1 MNTSA
6 LDERNRDVLKS
17 LIQLHIAT
25 GEPVGSESVARVMSR
40 QVSSATIRNIMAE
53 LERLG
58 YLDQP
63 HTSAGRMPTDEGYRF
78 YVDTLISHRPLA
90 APEAAAIE
98 SRLRPADS
106 PAHVMQSASTLLSQL
121 SHHVGFVLAPHLAQS
136 TLRHIDLVRL
146 PYPRILA
153 VVVSGAGLVAHRV
166 IELEEELTQ
175 DELQTCANYLN
186 LNFAGMSLIAI
197 RARLVELMQEEK
209 ALYDSLL
216 KRAFAVGEQAFA
228 VEPDGSDVYL
238 EGASN
243 ILEQP
248 EFEDVSR
255 MREVFR
261 TFEEKSRL
269 VKILNACLGDG
280 VRITIGREN
289 PEPGLRTMAVV
300 SAAYP
305 VEGEPAWG
313 VGVMGSTRMEY
324 ERMIALVDHVARA
337 VSFALKDER
346 P

>member
-1 MNTSA
+1 MQA
-6 LDERNRDVLKS
+6 LDDRSREVLKS

-25 GEPVGSESVARVMSR
+25 GEPVGSESVARLMSR
-40 QVSSATIRNIMAE
+40 QVSPATIRNIMAE

-58 YLDQP
+58 YLDHP

-78 YVDTLISHRPLA
+78 YVDSLMSHRPLP
-90 APEAAAIE
+90 APDAAAIE
-98 SRLRPADS
+98 SELRPADS
-106 PAHVMQSASTLLSQL
+106 PTHVMQSASTLLSRL
-121 SHHVGFVLAPHLAQS
+121 SRNVGFVLAPHVAQG

-186 LNFAGMSLIAI
+186 TNFAGVSLLAI
-197 RARLVELMQEEK
+197 RARLVDLMQEEK

-216 KRAFAVGEQAFA
+216 QRAFAVGEQAFA
-228 VEPDGSDVYL
+228 VDGDGSDVYL
-238 EGASN
+238 EGAST
-243 ILEQP
+243 ILEHP
-248 EFEDVSR
+248 EFEDISQ
-255 MREVFR
+255 MREIFR
-261 TFEEKSRL
+261 TFEAKSRL

-280 VRITIGREN
+280 VRITIGHEN
-289 PEPGLRTMAVV
+289 PDPGLRTLAVV

-305 VEGEPAWG
+305 VEGEAAWG

-324 ERMIALVDHVARA
+324 DRMIALVDHVARA
-337 VSFALKDER
+337 VSAALKDVR
-346 P
+346 S

>member
-1 MNTSA
+1 MHTG
-6 LDERNRDVLKS
+6 LDERSRDVLKS

-25 GEPVGSESVARVMSR
+25 GEPVGSETVVRVMSR
-40 QVSSATIRNIMAE
+40 PASAATVRNIMAE

-58 YLDQP
+58 YLDHP

-78 YVDTLISHRPLA
+78 YVDSLISHRPLG
-90 APEAAAIE
+90 APEAAAID
-98 SRLRPADS
+98 SKLRPADS
-106 PAHVMQSASTLLSQL
+106 PTHVMQSASVVLSQL
-121 SHHVGFVLAPHLAQS
+121 SHHVGFVLAPHIAQS

-166 IELEEELTQ
+166 IEVEEELTQ

-186 LNFAGMSLIAI
+186 VNFSGMSLLSI

-216 KRAFAVGEQAFA
+216 KRACAVGERAFA
-228 VEPDGSDVYL
+228 VEPEGSDVYL

-255 MREVFR
+255 MREIFR

-269 VKILNACLGDG
+269 VKILNACLGEG

-289 PEPGLRTMAVV
+289 LDPGFRTMAVV

-305 VEGEPAWG
+305 LEGEPAWG
-313 VGVMGSTRMEY
+313 VGVLGSTRMEY

-337 VSFALKDER
+337 VSAALKDER